1 MAQPNI
7 KVNTGNNTQMIV
19 YGIVGL
25 AVLGVAYFGIIKPIL
40 NNLGITKDAQ
50 DRQADKNKEEISKQ
64 QVLSTLLYN
73 SNKSKVTISS
83 AKANTS
89 ATQIWDAKYG
99 GCCFLGICTCD
110 AEDKAVGAITSA
122 GSLVNI
128 SYIASVFQSMY
139 GRDLYGYLESF
150 LQSSHWN
157 TINDYLI
164 KTKKF

>member
-1 MAQPNI
+1 MVKPKI
-7 KVNTGNNTQMIV
+7 EVNTTNTQMIV
-19 YGIVGL
+19 FGIVGL

-40 NNLGITKDAQ
+40 NGLGITKDAQ
-50 DRQADKNKEEISKQ
+50 DRVADKNKEDISKQ
-64 QVLSTLLYN
+64 QVLSPLLYN
-73 SNKSKVTISS
+73 ANKNKVTITS

-89 ATQIWDAKYG
+89 ATQIWDAKWG
-99 GCCFLGICTCD
+99 GCYGLCD

-122 GSLVNI
+122 GSLVNV

-139 GRDLYGYLESF
+139 GRDLYGYLDSFIES
-150 LQSSHWN
+150 SNWN

>member
-40 NNLGITKDAQ
+40 NNLGITKDSN
-50 DRQADKNKEEISKQ
+50 DRQADRNKEDISKQ
-64 QVLSTLLYN
+64 QVLSPLLYN
-73 SNKSKVTISS
+73 SNKNKVTITS

-89 ATQIWDAKYG
+89 ATQIWDAKWG
-99 GCCFLGICTCD
+99 GCYGLCHSQ
-110 AEDKAVGAITSA
+110 DKAVGAITSA
-122 GSLVNI
+122 GSLVNV

-139 GRDLYGYLESF
+139 GRDLYGYLDSF
-150 LQSSHWN
+150 LESSNWN
-157 TINDYLI
+157 TINDYLVR
-164 KTKKF
+164 TKKF